1 MAEERTLG
9 LARAQDLTGEE
20 PSKEE
25 LQRRLDEARDSI
37 SHTVTE
43 IRESVANQVQAVKET
58 LDWRE
63 QFKKRP
69 VAWSAG
75 AMGVGFLVGYGLAA
89 MMKGESGYSSSDYDR
104 SYDRDRYDAT
114 SRSYAAQPILGA
126 HAASGA
132 HAGSGSHAASTETT
146 SYGNGKHEEGPG
158 FFEKLTATP
167 AYHKMKHE
175 AGNIGE
181 ALVQELT
188 KTAKTM
194 VIPAVITSLR
204 NFIGGYLP
212 NADTG
217 KRPQSEGYY
226 SGMKGESDRPH
237 SGAGSSYQPALERN
251 QG

>member
-9 LARAQDLTGEE
+9 LARAQDTTAEE
-20 PSKEE
+20 PSKQE

-75 AMGVGFLVGYGLAA
+75 AAGVGFLVGYGLAA
-89 MMKGESGYSSSDYDR
+89 IVKGDSDDYASSN
-104 SYDRDRYDAT
+104 DRYYAEE
-114 SRSYAAQPILGA
+114 SRSYAAQPILQA
-126 HAASGA
+126 SAAPQN
-132 HAGSGSHAASTETT
+132 EP
-146 SYGNGKHEEGPG
+146 YKQGNGKHDEGPG
-158 FFEKLTATP
+158 FFEKLTSTP
-167 AYHKMKHE
+167 AYQKVKNE
-175 AGNIGE
+175 AGNLGD
-181 ALVQELT
+181 AVVQEIS
-188 KTAKTM
+188 KTAKT
-194 VIPAVITSLR
+194 VVLPALMTSLR

-212 NADTG
+212 NAETST
-217 KRPQSEGYY
+217 PQS
-226 SGMKGESDRPH
+226 SGSASMRAEADRSHPG
-237 SGAGSSYQPALERN
+237 SGSTYQPALERN

>member
-9 LARAQDLTGEE
+9 LARAHEQTGEE

-89 MMKGESGYSSSDYDR
+89 MVKGESGSGYDR
-104 SYDRDRYDAT
+104 Y
-114 SRSYAAQPILGA
+114 
-126 HAASGA
+126 
-132 HAGSGSHAASTETT
+132 
-146 SYGNGKHEEGPG
+146 EE
-158 FFEKLTATP
+158 
-167 AYHKMKHE
+167 
-175 AGNIGE
+175 
-181 ALVQELT
+181 
-188 KTAKTM
+188 
-194 VIPAVITSLR
+194 
-204 NFIGGYLP
+204 
-212 NADTG
+212 
-217 KRPQSEGYY
+217 
-226 SGMKGESDRPH
+226 
-237 SGAGSSYQPALERN
+237 
-251 QG
+251 

>member
-9 LARAQDLTGEE
+9 LARAQDLTTGEE

-37 SHTVTE
+37 SHTVGE

-89 MMKGESGYSSSDYDR
+89 MVKGESSSSDYDR
-104 SYDRDRYDAT
+104 YDRYEET

-126 HAASGA
+126 HASSAL
-132 HAGSGSHAASTETT
+132 GSHASQADVVGGYE
-146 SYGNGKHEEGPG
+146 NGKHEEGPG
-158 FFEKLTATP
+158 FFEKLTSTP
-167 AYHKMKHE
+167 AYHKVKQE
-175 AGNIGE
+175 ASNLGD
-181 ALVQELT
+181 AFVQEIT

-212 NADTG
+212 HANTG
-217 KRPQSEGYY
+217 EEQQSAGYY
-226 SGMKGESDRPH
+226 SGVRGESDRAR
-237 SGAGSSYQPALERN
+237 SRAGSSYQPALERN
-251 QG
+251 QT

>member
-9 LARAQDLTGEE
+9 LARAHEQTDEE
-20 PSKEE
+20 PSKQE

-43 IRESVANQVQAVKET
+43 IKESVASQVQAVKET

-89 MMKGESGYSSSDYDR
+89 MVKGEGGGYASDYSSGM
-104 SYDRDRYDAT
+104 DRYYAGEYAAEPK
-114 SRSYAAQPILGA
+114 SYAAQPIL
-126 HAASGA
+126 HAS
-132 HAGSGSHAASTETT
+132 SVSSES
-146 SYGNGKHEEGPG
+146 SYKQGNGTHDEGPG

-167 AYHKMKHE
+167 AYQKVKHE
-175 AGNIGE
+175 AGNLGD
-181 ALVQELT
+181 AVMHELSN
-188 KTAKTM
+188 TAKT
-194 VIPAVITSLR
+194 VVLPALMTSLR

-212 NADTG
+212 NAQTTG
-217 KRPQSEGYY
+217 GKQSTY
-226 SGMKGESDRPH
+226 
-237 SGAGSSYQPALERN
+237 GSSGVRAETDRARSGTGSTYEPALERN
-251 QG
+251 PS

>member
-9 LARAQDLTGEE
+9 LARAQDLTDEE

-89 MMKGESGYSSSDYDR
+89 MAKGESGSSGYDR
-104 SYDRDRYDAT
+104 YEET
-114 SRSYAAQPILGA
+114 SRSYAAQPILGGHGASTLNA
-126 HAASGA
+126 HAAA
-132 HAGSGSHAASTETT
+132 ADVAG
-146 SYGNGKHEEGPG
+146 YGNGKHEDGPG
-158 FFEKLTATP
+158 FFEKLTSTP
-167 AYHKMKHE
+167 VYNKVKQE
-175 AGNIGE
+175 AGNLGD
-181 ALVQELT
+181 ALVQEIT

-194 VIPAVITSLR
+194 VIPALITSLR
-204 NFIGGYLP
+204 NFIGGHLP
-212 NADTG
+212 NAETGEGQQQPSGYYSDT
-217 KRPQSEGYY
+217 RPQS
-226 SGMKGESDRPH
+226 DRAH
-237 SGAGSSYQPALERN
+237 SGAGSNYQPALERN
-251 QG
+251 QS

>member
-75 AMGVGFLVGYGLAA
+75 AAGVGFLVGYGLAA
-89 MMKGESGYSSSDYDR
+89 MVKGESDSSSDYDR
-104 SYDRDRYDAT
+104 ERHYDRDRYEET

-126 HAASGA
+126 HASSMET
-132 HAGSGSHAASTETT
+132 AG
-146 SYGNGKHEEGPG
+146 YGNGKHHDEGPS
-158 FFEKLTATP
+158 FFEKLTSTP
-167 AYHKMKHE
+167 VYHKMKQE
-175 AGNIGE
+175 AGNIGD
-181 ALVQELT
+181 ALVQEIT

-204 NFIGGYLP
+204 NFIGGHLP
-212 NADTG
+212 NAEKSEG
-217 KRPQSEGYY
+217 QQSSGYY
-226 SGMKGESDRPH
+226 SDMRNESDRAR
-237 SGAGSSYQPALERN
+237 SGTGSNYQPALERN

>member
-9 LARAQDLTGEE
+9 LARAQELTGEE

-37 SHTVTE
+37 SHTVGE

-89 MMKGESGYSSSDYDR
+89 MVKGDGGS
-104 SYDRDRYDAT
+104 DRYDRYDTYDREET

-126 HAASGA
+126 HHAAASEV
-132 HAGSGSHAASTETT
+132 AG
-146 SYGNGKHEEGPG
+146 YGNGKHDEGPG
-158 FFEKLTATP
+158 IFEKLTSTP
-167 AYHKMKHE
+167 AYHKMKQE
-175 AGNIGE
+175 AGNIGD
-181 ALVQELT
+181 ALVQEIT
-188 KTAKTM
+188 NTAKTM
-194 VIPAVITSLR
+194 VIPALITSLR
-204 NFIGGYLP
+204 NFIGGHLP
-212 NADTG
+212 NADTTAG
-217 KRPQSEGYY
+217 QRP
-226 SGMKGESDRPH
+226 SGASSMRAETDRAH

-251 QG
+251 N